1 MPLLISRKN
10 WIQKISKGSGLNKER
25 TKLIAKLLSRL
36 SVRVPSW
43 QYGIVNQSL
52 THSSYAVESRKP
64 VENNERLEFLGD
76 SVLGLVVSDYLHQNC
91 PHLFEGGMTR
101 LKSSVVSRRVLARV
115 AKEIQ
120 LGEALLMGKGEE
132 QDGGREKSSLLADS
146 LEALMGAVFVS
157 LGYEKT
163 RRAIL
168 FLMEK
173 EIQHHLEGGKT
184 EDYKSDLQQYFLSL
198 YRILPHYEVVR
209 EEGPPHKKRFFV
221 HVRHQGKILGE
232 GSGFSKKEAEQ
243 KAAREA
249 ISVLQTAH
257 PKARLTLP
265 SKVV

>member
-1 MPLLISRKN
+1 MK
-10 WIQKISKGSGLNKER
+10 KKSKGAELTKER
-25 TKLIAKLLSRL
+25 KKHIARLLSRL
-36 SVRVPSW
+36 RVRVPSW
-43 QYGIVNQSL
+43 RFGIVNQSL
-52 THSSYAVESRKP
+52 VHSSYAVETRKP

-76 SVLGLVVSDYLHQNC
+76 SVLGLVISEYLHQNC

-146 LEALMGAVFVS
+146 LEALMGALFVS

-163 RRAIL
+163 KKAIL

-173 EIQHHLEGGKT
+173 EIRHHLEGGKI

-198 YRILPHYEVVR
+198 YRVLPHYEVVR
-209 EEGPPHKKRFFV
+209 EEGPAHRKCFYV
-221 HVRHQGKILGE
+221 HVKHHGKVLGE
-232 GSGFSKKEAEQ
+232 GEGYSKKEAEQ

-249 ISVLQTAH
+249 LSFLQTAH
-257 PKARLTLP
+257 PRARLTLP